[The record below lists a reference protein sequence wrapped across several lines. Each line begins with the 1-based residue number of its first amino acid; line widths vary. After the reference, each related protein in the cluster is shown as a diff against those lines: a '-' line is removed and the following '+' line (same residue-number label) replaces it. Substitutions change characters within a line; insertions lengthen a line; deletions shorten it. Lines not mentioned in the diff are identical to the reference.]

1 MLALTS
7 KSKYGMAALMELASH
22 HGNGLLQIKDV
33 AEHQSI
39 PQNYLVQV
47 MNGLVKAGLVRTVR
61 GKNGGYALSKAPD
74 RIALFDVLEA
84 LEGPLELKS
93 SGPRHRAMKE
103 ILAQAEK
110 GLRETLSIS
119 VADLLLLQRDAGE
132 DWGFQ
137 I

>member
-7 KSKYGMAALMELASH
+7 KSKYGIAALLELASH

-39 PQNYLVQV
+39 PHNYLVQV
-47 MNGLVKAGLVRTVR
+47 MNGLVKAGLVKTVR
-61 GKNGGYALSKAPD
+61 GKHGGYALSKAPN
-74 RIALFDVLEA
+74 RILLFEVLEA
-84 LEGPLELKS
+84 LEGPLELES
-93 SGPRHRAMKE
+93 SGPRSRAMKE
-103 ILAQAEK
+103 ILARAED

-119 VADLLLLQRDAGE
+119 VAELLLRQGEVGE